1 VPRGNLPASSG
12 GSTGEV
18 GRRPFSLAARA
29 RGFGYAWRGLV
40 YLATTQHNAWIH
52 LAVAALV
59 IAAAVH
65 FRIDRWEL
73 AWLILAI
80 GLVLAAEAMNTAV
93 EVLADTLAPDF
104 NPGIGRAWQPV
115 GLWAPIAKIG
125 PGEPIFCRI
134 CRRIAVLWG
143 KKPVKKGPSRSLI
156 ANACSR

>member
-1 VPRGNLPASSG
+1 MPRENLPASSG
-12 GSTGEV
+12 EV
-18 GRRPFSLAARA
+18 DRRPFSLVARA

-104 NPGIGRAWQPV
+104 NPGIGRAKDV
-115 GLWAPIAKIG
+115 AAG
-125 PGEPIFCRI
+125 
-134 CRRIAVLWG
+134 AVLILALTAA
-143 KKPVKKGPSRSLI
+143 LI
-156 ANACSR
+156 GILVFLPHLLSY